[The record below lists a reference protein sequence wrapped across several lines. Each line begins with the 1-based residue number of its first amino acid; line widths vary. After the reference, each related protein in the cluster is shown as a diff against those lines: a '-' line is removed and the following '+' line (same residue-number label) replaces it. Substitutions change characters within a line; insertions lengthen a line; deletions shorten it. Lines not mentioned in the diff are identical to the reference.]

1 MNKINCNTV
10 TASTCNGVR
19 GQRRVAYLDT
29 IQTNAV
35 CPGNLQAT
43 TIPSCKISRG
53 SDTSSSVL
61 FSTGD
66 LRYSQGCGRIHG
78 IILELLMDLLPLVM
92 KDPMI
97 LLLMT
102 IVLMD

>member
-1 MNKINCNTV
+1 MW
-10 TASTCNGVR
+10 S
-19 GQRRVAYLDT
+19 L
-29 IQTNAV
+29 IQTNV
-35 CPGNLQAT
+35 LCPGNLQAT

-53 SDTSSSVL
+53 SHTSSSVL

-66 LRYSQGCGRIHG
+66 LRYSQGCGRTHG
-78 IILELLMDLLPLVM
+78 IILEPLMDLVPLVM

-102 IVLMD
+102 FMLME